1 MKIAHRKHYC
11 RICKVDVFDN
21 FIRNDICT
29 KHAEILNS
37 RFPNTTRKA
46 RMKIFGIYDEK
57 NII

>member
-37 RFPNTTRKA
+37 KFPKTTRKV
-46 RMKIFGIYDEK
+46 RMKIFGIYD
-57 NII
+57 